1 MKDFKKLFYIYQHF
15 QDSEKIHQIDTDS
28 DLLTAQEDSLCPYV
42 NNDIEYGL
50 FEDIVESYHLDS
62 QIKDD
67 FQCDPDCYIQTSQLT
82 KDDQP
87 NICTHDYQHI
97 AQNIDDLNDPTQQNK
112 LYLNEE
118 NVLSFTD
125 DTDTQCDYSISAH
138 TSDIPNTNDNHTQL
152 YIFNENMHIEILS
165 AMHTYN
171 IMNSTTKI
179 YLQSR
184 TNTQHYYS
192 KNYKTHIGIY
202 MTQS

>member
-1 MKDFKKLFYIYQHF
+1 M
-15 QDSEKIHQIDTDS
+15 
-28 DLLTAQEDSLCPYV
+28 
-42 NNDIEYGL
+42 

-67 FQCDPDCYIQTSQLT
+67 FQCNPDCYTQTSQLK

-87 NICTHDYQHI
+87 NIYTHDYQHI

-112 LYLNEE
+112 LYLNEDST
-118 NVLSFTD
+118 LLFTD
-125 DTDTQCDYSISAH
+125 DTDRQCNYSISAH
-138 TSDIPNTNDNHTQL
+138 TPDILNTNDNYTSLTPTHTAAHSH
-152 YIFNENMHIEILS
+152 EKMHIEILS
-165 AMHTYN
+165 AMHTYS
-171 IMNSTTKI
+171 IMNLTTKI

-202 MTQS
+202 MTQSRLKVTKFLKTWT

>member
-1 MKDFKKLFYIYQHF
+1 MHKALYSHQSDIAKESKDFKKLFYIYQHF

-28 DLLTAQEDSLCPYV
+28 DLLTAQEDSSYPYV

-50 FEDIVESYHLDS
+50 FEDRAESYHLDS

-67 FQCDPDCYIQTSQLT
+67 FQCDPDCYTQTSQLT

-118 NVLSFTD
+118 NALSFAD

-138 TSDIPNTNDNHTQL
+138 TSDIPNTNDNNTSCTPTH
-152 YIFNENMHIEILS
+152 S
-165 AMHTYN
+165 AVHF
-171 IMNSTTKI
+171 
-179 YLQSR
+179 Q
-184 TNTQHYYS
+184 
-192 KNYKTHIGIY
+192 
-202 MTQS
+202 

>member
-1 MKDFKKLFYIYQHF
+1 MKESKDFEKLFYIYTHF

-28 DLLTAQEDSLCPYV
+28 DVLTAQEDSLYPYV
-42 NNDIEYGL
+42 NNDIEYRL

-67 FQCDPDCYIQTSQLT
+67 FQCDPDCYTQTSQLT

-112 LYLNEE
+112 TKQILTCNAIIVFQLIPQTYP
-118 NVLSFTD
+118 
-125 DTDTQCDYSISAH
+125 TQMTITQVAH
-138 TSDIPNTNDNHTQL
+138 QHTQL
-152 YIFNENMHIEILS
+152 HIFNKNMHIEILL

-192 KNYKTHIGIY
+192 KNNKTHIGIY